1 VHGRGGGGGG
11 EKSCTRIR
19 TSSPTSTLSN
29 LSRSLSTH
37 YYSYLLQKGPPLCIE
52 GMKKRGSPL
61 FSPFL
66 NTDSILTRTLQI
78 EEERRHSLLLPTTT
92 RWWWWWAVVGGG
104 GGGGKCAAH
113 LCVVPPTAT
122 THHPPPITTTLII
135 SFCQYMNTNSS
146 CMVRARVSMMSS

>member
-19 TSSPTSTLSN
+19 TSSPTITLYN
-29 LSRSLSTH
+29 LSLSTH

-104 GGGGKCAAH
+104 GGGGGKCAAH